1 MSTKGKMIK
10 HLNGYE
16 QIPII
21 NLVADK
27 ILENKN
33 AVQVAGL
40 IAGMANIEYNMKGEF
55 PDKPVEVK
63 RQDDYGFAKTSQVI
77 IKRVKNYNNVIEDL
91 DLETTM
97 SSNVKAMDH
106 LYTWADLNN
115 NNDNSRQ
122 NWKKL
127 YEGDLKGTIRD
138 EGTLFKEITMTID
151 LLKQLIIICE
161 IGANASDKDH
171 DYYINLADKLQ
182 AALELIQR
190 EPADERL

>member
-1 MSTKGKMIK
+1 
-10 HLNGYE
+10 
-16 QIPII
+16 
-21 NLVADK
+21 
-27 ILENKN
+27 
-33 AVQVAGL
+33 
-40 IAGMANIEYNMKGEF
+40 
-55 PDKPVEVK
+55 
-63 RQDDYGFAKTSQVI
+63 
-77 IKRVKNYNNVIEDL
+77 
-91 DLETTM
+91 M

-115 NNDNSRQ
+115 RNDNSRQ
-122 NWKKL
+122 NWKNL

-161 IGANASDKDH
+161 IGANASEKDH